1 MNGCF
6 FDFVCSSVKLLMD
19 CLDLPGEGLPRSCR
33 WRQALAAGE
42 QYSTKRDRGQLLARG
57 LAMGLRLCFVP
68 DSMPE
73 LILEACVK
81 HEPTVFMG
89 TSGAYSGLLQAGAVG
104 DDLHSVRLWFAPGA
118 DMQKKVVD
126 TFRGLGSMRLGA
138 LRLPALFVQSFDAD
152 GRATMLALKPSLPFV
167 GLPAGVTG
175 PALPPN
181 RMRVVDDTGHRV
193 MRGEEGEVAI
203 KGPAVT
209 PGYWNDIAGTLAV
222 KRDGWLHTGIRAQR
236 NRFSIT
242 LRS

>member
-1 MNGCF
+1 MMT
-6 FDFVCSSVKLLMD
+6 S
-19 CLDLPGEGLPRSCR
+19 EGLLGPNRKVVLLFPHRCGDIAVCAFSPGSAR
-33 WRQALAAGE
+33 AFFSTALA
-42 QYSTKRDRGQLLARG
+42 
-57 LAMGLRLCFVP
+57 LAMGLRLCLVP

-89 TSGAYSGLLQAGAVG
+89 TSGAYSGLLQAGAVE

-118 DMQKKVVD
+118 DMPKKVVD

-138 LRLPALFVQSFDAD
+138 LRLPALFVQSFDAG
-152 GRATMLALKPSLPFV
+152 GRATMLALKPSLPFA
-167 GLPAGVTG
+167 GLPEGVTG

-222 KRDGWLHTGIRAQR
+222 KRDGWLHTGMRAQR

-242 LRS
+242 LLT